1 MTAQLSDTP
10 DLNNIE
16 ALVDAVSEALVAG
29 DVLELTAASA
39 ALRDAV
45 AALAGL
51 AGISRGKPGAARMLD
66 PALRERMEKLSQQMA
81 RQREGVHRRAVVV
94 DRALSAVLPGEDET
108 TYSNKVLADRKRSS
122 PARIYTAMAT

>member
-1 MTAQLSDTP
+1 MTAQLSDSP

-45 AALAGL
+45 AALAG
-51 AGISRGKPGAARMLD
+51 ISRGKPGAARVLD

-81 RQREGVHRRAVVV
+81 RQREGVRRRAVVV

-108 TYSNKVLADRKRSS
+108 TYANRVLADRKRSS